1 MTFFRILRY
10 ALTSS
15 PTTYTGCTCSDLT
28 PLKDRN
34 KIGSFIVAKT
44 SLCSKKTGLDIAM
57 NFKYCR
63 LPSKEK
69 ERGYTVVII

>member
-57 NFKYCR
+57 NFKYCK

-69 ERGYTVVII
+69 ERGTVVII